1 MKKLACFAFA
11 LILLVGS
18 LTACSQKEDIQLGSL
33 NAPAQ
38 ILKELIIGDIEGSV
52 APFRGD
58 AITPELKEKMTAYAA
73 LLDGRDYLRCECID
87 YEVVGSRKEGIYE
100 ETTYHKITLKDETIL
115 YAICYSVK
123 DEEWDGLVSFDL
135 YTECPC

>member
-1 MKKLACFAFA
+1 M
-11 LILLVGS
+11 
-18 LTACSQKEDIQLGSL
+18 
-33 NAPAQ
+33 
-38 ILKELIIGDIEGSV
+38 
-52 APFRGD
+52 
-58 AITPELKEKMTAYAA
+58 
-73 LLDGRDYLRCECID
+73 DGRDYLRCECID

-135 YTECPC
+135 YTECPW